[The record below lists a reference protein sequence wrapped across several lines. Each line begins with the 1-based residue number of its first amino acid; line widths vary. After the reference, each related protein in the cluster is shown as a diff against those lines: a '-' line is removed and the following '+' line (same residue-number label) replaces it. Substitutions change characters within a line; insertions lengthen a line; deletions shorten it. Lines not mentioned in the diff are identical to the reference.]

1 MYRICVGAYTKRVT
15 QPQFQRRPS
24 AYSTAKAIVSDMQKT
39 LAIAGIC
46 NTLNNTSRWGCPAL
60 IGQIA
65 EHTNT
70 EGAVADAEAPGNERA
85 VQIQTG

>member
-1 MYRICVGAYTKRVT
+1 
-15 QPQFQRRPS
+15 
-24 AYSTAKAIVSDMQKT
+24 MQKT